1 MKEKLLKHKYIW
13 LAFLVALIPRLLFL
27 IKTYPVSISGDE
39 LFAMW
44 PVAKLL
50 GRDWSGVMGNYRYY
64 GYGFSVLWIPFMT
77 LIKDPV
83 ILYRSMVSLMI
94 FCQAAV
100 APVSYHLMSRY
111 LHVENKKQVC
121 LLAIASSYLVTVR
134 ATYTYPEFIYDLMVW
149 IIAWILLKLITE
161 EVQTN
166 KKAKMF
172 YSLVLILALAYA
184 YMVHSRAV
192 ALWGALLVTILLCGW
207 IYRKALVSIP
217 VCLVTGIPAF
227 LLVRVGISKV
237 IGFLEKG
244 QDGGVSNT
252 STGVSVQLLDW
263 FKNPKSWTAW
273 ANIIIGELNESV
285 VLTGGLA
292 VALVVAICLLIWR
305 GFCRESEIV
314 ESKKNQYL
322 PYIVIGIFC
331 IFAIG
336 STIGGQSLTWLGG
349 VTLLMEQSES
359 GDVFRAITYLRYY
372 GAYIG
377 PLFMVGAVYMI
388 KHMDIMEK
396 IKGKVLLITSL
407 LQGYWVL
414 VILPILCY
422 ELGCVWSYAPFSLTK
437 GFAADSVGLRSYLP
451 ATVFV
456 FVFSLVAYKLFKRKK
471 VHVLIGLLCVV
482 LIYTYAFNGF
492 YHERYRG
499 EQNYLS
505 CQPLV
510 EWIREEEEKGS
521 EIDKIY
527 VEEGALDAYELQY
540 LLADKIVVIGRP
552 DQSDG
557 AYLCSEKKSIENID
571 KKLRD
576 KATEYEIDEDT
587 YIYLWDQE

>member
-27 IKTYPVSISGDE
+27 VKTYPVSISGDE

-64 GYGFSVLWIPFMT
+64 GYGFSVLWIPFMA

-83 ILYRSMVSLMI
+83 ILYRSMVTIMI

-100 APVSYHLMSRY
+100 APISYHLMRKY
-111 LHVENKKQVC
+111 LHVANEKLAC
-121 LLAIASSYLVTVR
+121 LLAIACSYLVTVR

-149 IIAWILLKLITE
+149 IIAWLLLRLITE
-161 EVQTN
+161 EVQTS
-166 KKAKMF
+166 KKAK
-172 YSLVLILALAYA
+172 IICTLALLLALTYA
-184 YMVHSRAV
+184 YTVHSRAV
-192 ALWGALLVTILLCGW
+192 ALWGALIVTLLLCGW
-207 IYRKALVSIP
+207 IYRKVFVSVP
-217 VCLVTGIPAF
+217 VCLVVGIPAF
-227 LLVRVGISKV
+227 LLVRVGISKT

-244 QDGGVSNT
+244 QDVGVSNT

-263 FKNPKSWTAW
+263 FKDPKSWTAW

-285 VLTGGLA
+285 VLTGGFA

-305 GFCRESEIV
+305 GLCREPEIV

-336 STIGGQSLTWLGG
+336 CTIGGQSITWLGG
-349 VTLLMEQSES
+349 VTLLMEENAS
-359 GDVFRAITYLRYY
+359 GDAFRAITYLRYY

-377 PLFMVGAVYMI
+377 PLFMVGSVYLI
-388 KHMDIMEK
+388 KHENIIEK
-396 IKGKVLLITSL
+396 IKGKVLLIISL

-437 GFAADSVGLRSYLP
+437 GFAAESVGLRSYLP
-451 ATVFV
+451 ATIFV
-456 FVFSLVAYKLFKRKK
+456 FVFSAVAYELFKRKK
-471 VHVLIGLLCVV
+471 VQLLIGLLCLV
-482 LIYTYAFNGF
+482 LVYTYAFNGF

-499 EQNYLS
+499 KQNYLS
-505 CQPLV
+505 CQSVV
-510 EWIREEEEKGS
+510 EWTREEEENGI
-521 EIDKIY
+521 EINKIY
-527 VEEGALDAYELQY
+527 VEEGVVDAYELQY
-540 LLADKIVVIGRP
+540 LLADKIVVIGTP
-552 DQSDG
+552 EQTDG
-557 AYLCSEKKSIENID
+557 AYLCSDKKSIE

-576 KATEYEIDEDT
+576 KATECEIDEDK
-587 YIYLWDQE
+587 YIYLWDEE